1 MKQDMVCFLPIL
13 IFVDITKYIHYI
25 QKYPLNDLKEYEF
38 KVLQDEFAICNEK
51 IIAII
56 SKL

>member
-1 MKQDMVCFLPIL
+1 MVCFLLIL
-13 IFVDITKYIHYI
+13 IFVDIIKYIHYI

-38 KVLQDEFAICNEK
+38 KVLHDEFAIYNEK